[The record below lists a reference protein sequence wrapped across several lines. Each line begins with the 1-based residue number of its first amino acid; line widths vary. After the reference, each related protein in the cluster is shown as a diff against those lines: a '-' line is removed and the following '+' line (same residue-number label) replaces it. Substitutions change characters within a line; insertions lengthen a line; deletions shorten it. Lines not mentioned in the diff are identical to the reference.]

1 MRIIC
6 VQLSH
11 SPPQLMSSKCG
22 LTTCDVVS
30 NGIMYEGILILLSV
44 GESGKRLA
52 CETELGELLI
62 MSAVCVPGS
71 VP

>member
-1 MRIIC
+1 MGIC
-6 VQLSH
+6 GVQLSH

-22 LTTCDVVS
+22 VTTCDVVS
-30 NGIMYEGILILLSV
+30 NGIVYEGVLILLSV
-44 GESGKRLA
+44 EESIGIAFGTEQGE
-52 CETELGELLI
+52 ELI

>member
-1 MRIIC
+1 MGIC
-6 VQLSH
+6 GVQLSH
-11 SPPQLMSSKCG
+11 NPPQLMSSKCG
-22 LTTCDVVS
+22 PTTCDVVS

-44 GESGKRLA
+44 GESSKRLA

-62 MSAVCVPGS
+62 MSAVFVPGS